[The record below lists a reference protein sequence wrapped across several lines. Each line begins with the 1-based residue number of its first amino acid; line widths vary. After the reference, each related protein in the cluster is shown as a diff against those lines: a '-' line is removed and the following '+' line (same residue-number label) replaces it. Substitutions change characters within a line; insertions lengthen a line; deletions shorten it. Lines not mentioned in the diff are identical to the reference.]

1 MIFQIE
7 PEPFEAEV
15 ALKQAAIDRARAE
28 LHNAELQVARG
39 RELIRTNAIPQSTLD
54 QRIAEQQTAAA
65 AVSGAKAE
73 LQRAQIQLGYT
84 QIVSP
89 IAGRI
94 GRAALTPGNVVGSR

>member
-54 QRIAEQQTAAA
+54 QRIVEQQTAAA
-65 AVSGAKAE
+65 ALSGAEAGAAARE
-73 LQRAQIQLGYT
+73 DPAGLYPDRLAHRRPHRPRGADAGQR
-84 QIVSP
+84 
-89 IAGRI
+89 
-94 GRAALTPGNVVGSR
+94 GRAG